1 MNFATDVHDIR
12 DIAEAVHDLIV
23 ESAAVA
29 GLSVS
34 EWAAVRRILIES
46 FTVSIEADKA
56 LGHDVG

>member
-23 ESAAVA
+23 ESAAVD

-34 EWAAVRRILIES
+34 EWAAVRRILIED

>member
-23 ESAAVA
+23 ESAAVDA
-29 GLSVS
+29 LSVS

>member
-23 ESAAVA
+23 ESAAVD